1 MLHWRWMAI
10 LGSAA
15 LLLAPPAAPGQQSV
29 TTIGALDG
37 ADEYIFGWIAEVEA
51 GSGGLFVLDSQ
62 RSSIR
67 WYGMDGR
74 YRGVLG
80 RGGQGPGEFRR
91 PSDVAVDDAGNVHVL
106 DPGNMRISVFSVSDD
121 VVRHLTDQR
130 TPPQSVRLCAAGGRR
145 FLLTTTSTHLF
156 VEIDD
161 AGEPIRTFGAPV
173 TPDAR
178 LMAEFRGAPYGYHMN
193 PGPVYCEGESRRLL
207 YASLWT
213 GHVRLYDLDGRSLW
227 QTDLPGF
234 RRVMMRYSPGAGTCC
249 LMGIDPEIGSYDQI
263 IAAVLSGS
271 EVVISLRVRSRE
283 SSLTTYTH
291 KTCSLEASTGRF
303 IACSPSPHIVAH
315 RAALGS
321 EIRYTNHP
329 LPQITITDGAR

>member
-1 MLHWRWMAI
+1 MLHWCWMAI
-10 LGSAA
+10 LGSAV
-15 LLLAPPAAPGQQSV
+15 LLLAPPAASGQQPV
-29 TTIGALDG
+29 TTIGVLDG
-37 ADEYIFGWIAEVEA
+37 ADEYIFGRIAEVEA

-62 RSSIR
+62 RSNIR

-74 YRGVLG
+74 YRGALG

-106 DPGNMRISVFSVSDD
+106 DPGNMRISVFSVNDD

-130 TPPQSVRLCAAGGRR
+130 TPPQSIRLCAAGGRR

-156 VEIDD
+156 VEIDE

-193 PGPVYCEGESRRLL
+193 PGPVDCDGESRRLL
-207 YASLWT
+207 SASLLT
-213 GHVRLYDLDGRSLW
+213 GHTRLYDLDGRLLW

-234 RRVMMRYSPGAGTCC
+234 RRVMMKYSPGAGTCC
-249 LMGIDPEIGSYDQI
+249 LMGMDPEIGGYDEVV
-263 IAAVLSGS
+263 AAVLSGD
-271 EVVISLRVRSRE
+271 EVVISLSGRSSE
-283 SSLTTYTH
+283 SSPTYQ
-291 KTCSLEASTGRF
+291 TCSLEASTGRF
-303 IACSPSPHIVAH
+303 MGCSPSPDIVAH
-315 RAALGS
+315 RAARGS
-321 EIRYTNHP
+321 EIRYTNRP
-329 LPQITITDGAR
+329 LPQVTITAGAR